1 MGKVAF
7 VFSGQGAQ
15 YPGMGESLCKGS
27 PAAQQVFDL
36 ADRARPGTSA
46 QCFTGTAE
54 ELAITQN
61 TQPCVYCVDLAAA
74 RALQEAG
81 IEPDYAAGFSLG
93 EIAALAFTGVF
104 IPEDGFAFVC
114 KRAEAMQQAAQENPG
129 AMAAVLKLPN
139 EKVEELCGAFTKV
152 WPVNYNCPGQ
162 LVVAGDPAQLDAF
175 CENAAAA
182 GGRAKKLAVGGG
194 FHTPFMASAG
204 EKLKADLAQR
214 KLHGPCVPVY
224 ANATAEAYGGDIAAL
239 LVRQV
244 QSPVRWQATVEALIG
259 SGVDTFF
266 ECGPGKTLCGLIK
279 KISKDVQAYPVQ
291 DAESL
296 QAALAAY
303 RA

>member
-1 MGKVAF
+1 
-7 VFSGQGAQ
+7 
-15 YPGMGESLCKGS
+15 
-27 PAAQQVFDL
+27 
-36 ADRARPGTSA
+36 
-46 QCFTGTAE
+46 
-54 ELAITQN
+54 
-61 TQPCVYCVDLAAA
+61 
-74 RALQEAG
+74 
-81 IEPDYAAGFSLG
+81 
-93 EIAALAFTGVF
+93 
-104 IPEDGFAFVC
+104 
-114 KRAEAMQQAAQENPG
+114 
-129 AMAAVLKLPN
+129 
-139 EKVEELCGAFTKV
+139 
-152 WPVNYNCPGQ
+152 
-162 LVVAGDPAQLDAF
+162 
-175 CENAAAA
+175 
-182 GGRAKKLAVGGG
+182 
-194 FHTPFMASAG
+194 MASAG